1 MAINLYSSVP
11 NFLPGLIGLLIL
23 LLIIF
28 VIFSIVGVFFK
39 KRSTVSA
46 IMFFLA
52 ISSVLYFLSGIE
64 TENGTLLVDIALLG
78 ADYGIGAGL
87 VSAITAL
94 GTPVALIHSLFVS
107 MLAAIMGVATNDPSL
122 SFVGGGLFAMIVWV
136 VLFVV
141 AFILFNRKKKSKRVY
156 SDYLS

>member
-39 KRSTVSA
+39 KRSTISA

-52 ISSVLYFLSGIE
+52 ISSVLYFVSGIE

-94 GTPVALIHSLFVS
+94 STPVALIHSLFVS
-107 MLAAIMGVATNDPSL
+107 MLAAIMGVAVSDPSL
-122 SFVGGGLFAMIVWV
+122 SFVSGGLFAMIVWV